1 VEKVNWLKS
10 LIGQK
15 VQEDCCKVK
24 VVEVKDEDEN
34 VNKNVVKNE
43 K

>member
-1 VEKVNWLKS
+1 MNWLKS

-24 VVEVKDEDEN
+24 LVEVKDEN
-34 VNKNVVKNE
+34 VKMNVVK

>member
-1 VEKVNWLKS
+1 MNWLKS

-24 VVEVKDEDEN
+24 VVEVKDEN
-34 VNKNVVKNE
+34 VRKECCQK
-43 K
+43 

>member
-1 VEKVNWLKS
+1 MNWLKS

-24 VVEVKDEDEN
+24 VVEVKDEN